1 MNKTILVTGASGFIA
16 THTIIELL
24 NHGYKVRGTVRCID
38 GTAQDRT
45 EAIRAMLN
53 PHTQHIDQLE
63 FVAATLDEADC
74 WDAAVLDCDAIM
86 HIASPVPIKQPK
98 NPDDVIKPA
107 REGTLHVLRAA
118 KRAGIRRIILTSSE
132 EAVSQR
138 DDATTR
144 VLTCED
150 WSDPNRRNISAY
162 ALSKTLSE
170 KAAWEFSKENDLALT
185 SINPVLVLGPALEK
199 DYGTS
204 LESLVSLMS
213 GKYPLIPKLGFS
225 IVDVRDVASLHRIA
239 LESTESIG
247 QRLLCSSE
255 FRWFIDIS
263 KELIEQFPAYKRRL
277 PTRSLPNFIV
287 KLLAPFDPIIAFIVD
302 SLEKR
307 VEFDCSPAL
316 ALGWTPRSSREAI
329 TAGALSLI
337 ELELV

>member
-1 MNKTILVTGASGFIA
+1 MKKTLLVTGASGFIA
-16 THTIIELL
+16 THTIIEML
-24 NHGYKVRGTVRCID
+24 NHGYKVRGTVRCMD

-45 EAIRAMLN
+45 EAIRAMLK
-53 PHTQHIDQLE
+53 PHTAHIDQLE
-63 FVAATLDEADC
+63 FVAATLDEAEC
-74 WDAAVLDCDAIM
+74 WDAAVSGCDAIL

-98 NPDDVIKPA
+98 NPDEIITPA

-118 KRAGIRRIILTSSE
+118 QRAGIRRVIITSSE

-138 DDATTR
+138 DDATAR
-144 VLTCED
+144 PLTDKD
-150 WSDPNRRNISAY
+150 WSDPNRHNISAY

-170 KAAWEFSKENDLALT
+170 KAAWDFAKANDLDLT

-204 LESLVSLMS
+204 LETLVSLMS

-239 LESTESIG
+239 LESPASIG

-263 KELIEQFPAYKRRL
+263 KELIEQFPSYKRKL
-277 PTRSLPNFIV
+277 PTRSLPNFVV
-287 KLLAPFDPIIAFIVD
+287 KLLAPLDPIIAFIVD

-307 VEFDCSPAL
+307 VEFDCSPAK

-329 TAGALSLI
+329 FAGALSLI
-337 ELELV
+337 DLGLV

>member
-1 MNKTILVTGASGFIA
+1 MNKKILVTGASGFIA

-24 NHGYKVRGTVRCID
+24 NHGYQVRGTVRRMD
-38 GTAQDRT
+38 NTSKDRT
-45 EAIRAMLN
+45 KAIRAMLT
-53 PHTQHIDQLE
+53 PHTPHIDQLE
-63 FVAATLDEADC
+63 FVTATLDDADC
-74 WDAAVLDCDAIM
+74 WDAAVSGCDAIM

-98 NPDDVIKPA
+98 NPDEIVKPA

-118 KRAGIRRIILTSSE
+118 QRAGVRRIILTSSE

-144 VLTCED
+144 PLTDQD
-150 WSDPNRRNISAY
+150 WSDPNRHNISAY

-170 KAAWEFSKENDLALT
+170 RAAWEFAKAHDVDLT

-204 LESLVSLMS
+204 LEMLVALLS

-225 IVDVRDVASLHRIA
+225 IVDVRDVASLQRIA
-239 LESTESIG
+239 LESPASIG

-263 KELIEQFPAYKRRL
+263 KELIEQFPAYKRKL
-277 PTRSLPNFIV
+277 PTHSLPNFVV
-287 KLLAPFDPIIAFIVD
+287 KLLAPFDPIIAFIID

-307 VEFDCSPAL
+307 VEFDCSPAT
-316 ALGWTPRSSREAI
+316 ALGWAPRSSREAI
-329 TAGALSLI
+329 SAGAISLI
-337 ELELV
+337 DLGLV